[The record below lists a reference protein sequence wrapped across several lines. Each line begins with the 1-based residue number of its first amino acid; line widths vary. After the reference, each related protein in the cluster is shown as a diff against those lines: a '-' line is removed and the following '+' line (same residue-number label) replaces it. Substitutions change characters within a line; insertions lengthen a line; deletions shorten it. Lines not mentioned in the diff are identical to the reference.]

1 MPNELNTVV
10 TTPTPVVPVT
20 PQPIPPAGEPGQA
33 PQPSIEELQQQIE
46 RMQAA
51 LKVANKSDEQRRR
64 KLEEFEKAEQAR
76 RDAELS
82 EAEKLK
88 KQIAELQVSV
98 TEREGEITA
107 FKLRDAIAAALM
119 GAVDKAKVTFASETA
134 KQDALDVLMAQVS
147 LDDDGKAV
155 GFDDAFK
162 QLQKERDYLFRTA
175 TLTPP
180 NINAQNR
187 NQSAT
192 DAESRAKEL
201 TQRFRI
207 QTGR

>member
-1 MPNELNTVV
+1 MNAG
-10 TTPTPVVPVT
+10 VT
-20 PQPIPPAGEPGQA
+20 PPAPGDPATPPPTPPAGEPGQA
-33 PQPSIEELQQQIE
+33 PTQPTIEELQQQIE

-51 LKVANKSDEQRRR
+51 LKVANKSDEQRRK

-88 KQIAELQVSV
+88 NRIAELEAGV
-98 TEREGEITA
+98 TEREREINS
-107 FKLRDAIAAALM
+107 FKLRDVIAAALA
-119 GAVDKAKVTFASETA
+119 GAVDKAKITFASETA

-147 LDDDGKAV
+147 LDDSGKAV

-162 QLQKERDYLFRTA
+162 QLQKERDYLFRA
-175 TLTPP
+175 AALPPP

-201 TQRFRI
+201 AQRFRLPI
-207 QTGR
+207 KG